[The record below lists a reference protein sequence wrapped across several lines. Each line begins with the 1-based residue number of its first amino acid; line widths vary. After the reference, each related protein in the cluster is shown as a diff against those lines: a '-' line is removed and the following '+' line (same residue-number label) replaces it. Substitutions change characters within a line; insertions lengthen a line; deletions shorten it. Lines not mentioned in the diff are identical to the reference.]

1 MKTTNLLLAL
11 GLIAALL
18 LGGCNSPARVG
29 ALRNESK
36 SVELGNTRSVS
47 AQINFGAGALHV
59 TGGAEKLLEADFTYN
74 VAQIKPEV
82 KYTNGTLVVQQP
94 DTWSLPDLRGIED
107 FRNEWDLRLNDE
119 VPMDL
124 SLDIG
129 AGSGNLQ
136 LAGLSLTGLDIRL
149 GFGEYTIDLSG
160 DWARNLDVTISPG
173 AANISLRLPK
183 QVGVRVKVEEGPHT
197 IDTTGLA
204 QDGNVYTND
213 AYDVAGVTM
222 RVNIDS
228 GPGQI
233 SLIVDGEE
241 AAVWPEE

>member
-1 MKTTNLLLAL
+1 MKTTKLLLVL
-11 GLIAALL
+11 GLIAAVL
-18 LGGCNSPARVG
+18 LGGCNSIARVG
-29 ALRNESK
+29 PLRSESK
-36 SVELGNTRSVS
+36 SVELGNNRSVS
-47 AQINFGAGALHV
+47 TQIHFGAGDLHV

-74 VAQIKPEV
+74 VAKIKPEV
-82 KYTNGTLVVQQP
+82 KYTNGTLVVQQD

-124 SLDIG
+124 RLDIG
-129 AGSGNLQ
+129 AGTGNLQ
-136 LAGLSLTGLDIRL
+136 LAGLSLTGLDISL
-149 GFGEYTIDLSG
+149 GIGVYTIDLSG
-160 DWARNLDVTISPG
+160 DWAHNLDVTINPG
-173 AANISLRLPK
+173 AANLTLRLPK
-183 QVGVRVKVEEGPHT
+183 QVGARVKVEEGPHT
-197 IDTTGLA
+197 IDTTGLR

-233 SLIVDGEE
+233 FLNVDGEE
-241 AAVWPEE
+241 AAALPEE